1 MENNSDLKS
10 KFAILFVDDEEKLRK
25 YFAMSVKK
33 NFEVF
38 CAQNVEEAKEIL
50 QEHHEKIGVVL
61 TDQRMPGGN
70 GVVLLK
76 YLKERYPRIIR
87 LLTTA
92 YSDLSDA
99 IDAINKGEIIRYIQ
113 KPWDFSLLA
122 TELSSAMELFELR
135 VQCDEL
141 MAEKLV
147 IKRKTQKLNKIKL
160 LVSLVGAFGTLKNA
174 QRSVAGYIRNFVIG
188 DNFIDDIDENFI
200 RSSDMGSKDIEEVK
214 FLSDMASNVFYN
226 INNSQ
231 DISEFGNYSFREL
244 QDLISTIRSG
254 SNIEFNGSW
263 SNNIEI
269 NLSSIRVAFEALF
282 SFMGDKVKLIFEENS
297 VIRAEFVDVEFQ
309 NNLLDN
315 NLLLFALFIGHSG
328 FVIDDLNQNSF
339 CLNYIGNSDF
349 DDEHLDDLILS
360 AMLA

>member
-1 MENNSDLKS
+1 MENKSNLKS

-33 NFEVF
+33 DFEVF

-113 KPWDFSLLA
+113 KPWDFALLA

-135 VQCDEL
+135 VQCDAL

-147 IKRKTQKLNKIKL
+147 IKRKTQKLNKVKL
-160 LVSLVGAFGTLKNA
+160 LVSLVGAFSTLKNA
-174 QRSVAGYIRNFVIG
+174 QRSVAGYVRNFVIG
-188 DNFIDDIDENFI
+188 DNFIDDIDEDFI
-200 RSSDMGSKDIEEVK
+200 RSSDMGSKDVEEVK
-214 FLSDMASNVFYN
+214 FLSDMASNVFAN
-226 INNSQ
+226 INNAQ
-231 DISEFGNYSFREL
+231 DLSAFGNYSYVEL
-244 QDLISTIRSG
+244 KDLISTAGSG
-254 SNIEFNGSW
+254 HNVEIDGSWNSNIES
-263 SNNIEI
+263 
-269 NLSSIRVAFEALF
+269 NLSALSVAFEALF
-282 SFMGDKVKLIFEENS
+282 SFIGNKVTFIFEENS
-297 VIRAEFVDVEFQ
+297 AIRVEFVDVEFG
-309 NNLLDN
+309 NNLLDKH
-315 NLLLFALFIGHSG
+315 LLLFALFIGHSG
-328 FVIDDLNQNSF
+328 FVINDLTQNAF
-339 CLNYIGNSDF
+339 CLNHIGNSDF
-349 DDEHLDDLILS
+349 DDEDLDDLILS
-360 AMLA
+360 AIL